1 MRALPFLKMH
11 GLGNDFVV
19 IDARAAPRPLTAAQ
33 LRWIADRRLGIGCDQ
48 IVTIEPADAADAFMR
63 IHNAD
68 GSESGAC
75 GNAARCVARWLAQ
88 ELGRPS
94 LTLMTGGGKL
104 DAACLADGLV
114 RIDMGPA
121 REAWREIPLARAV
134 DTLHVPLA
142 LGPLADPVATSL
154 GNPHVTF
161 FVANAEE
168 VDLTRWGPQIEHDPL
183 FPERVNVGVAQVLSP
198 ERLRLRVWERGAGL
212 TRACGTGACAAAVA
226 AARRGLTG
234 RRVTVALDGGELV
247 IDWRADGHVLM
258 TGPGEVS
265 FAGEIDPA
273 RLTAIAGQ

>member
-1 MRALPFLKMH
+1 MRPLPFLKMQ

-19 IDARAAPRPLTAAQ
+19 IDARAEAHPLSASQ

-48 IVTIEPADAADAFMR
+48 IVTIERSTEADAVMR

-88 ELGRPS
+88 EAGRTS
-94 LTLMTGGGKL
+94 VSLMTGGGRL
-104 DAACLADGLV
+104 EAACLADGRV

-121 REAWREIPLARAV
+121 RLAWYEIPLARAI

-142 LGPLADPVATSL
+142 LGPLADPVATGM

-161 FVANAEE
+161 FVPDAEA
-168 VDLTRWGPQIEHDPL
+168 VDMPRWGPLIEHDPL

-198 ERLRLRVWERGAGL
+198 QRLRLRVWERGAGL
-212 TRACGTGACAAAVA
+212 TLACGTGACAAAVA

-234 RRVTVALDGGELV
+234 REATLALDGGELA
-247 IDWRADGHVLM
+247 IEWRDDGHVIM

-265 FAGEIDPA
+265 YSGAIDRA
-273 RLTAIAGQ
+273 RLNAIP